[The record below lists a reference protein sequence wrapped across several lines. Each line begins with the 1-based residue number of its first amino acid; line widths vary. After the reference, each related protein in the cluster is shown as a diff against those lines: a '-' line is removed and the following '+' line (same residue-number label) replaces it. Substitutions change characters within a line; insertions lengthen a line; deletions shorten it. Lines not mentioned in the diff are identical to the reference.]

1 MATRARPLPRHYL
14 QTLAMAAVAALAI
27 VATACT
33 TGGSLELPPAD
44 APIAVEV
51 SPTMVTFQNK
61 TGLPL
66 TTVTVSIVPY
76 GPGGEFTRRFSRI
89 ENTIKREVAL
99 SEFRGRDGTP
109 LNLRVTRPKTV
120 RVRAED
126 QTGKTYEVEVPW
138 K

>member
-1 MATRARPLPRHYL
+1 MARGCACFRETF
-14 QTLAMAAVAALAI
+14 AALCIAALL
-27 VATACT
+27 ATGCAS
-33 TGGSLELPPAD
+33 GGMPEPIPAE

-66 TTVTVSIVPY
+66 MSVTLAILPY
-76 GPGGEFTRRFSRI
+76 GPGGEFTRRLSRV
-89 ENTIKREVAL
+89 ENTIKREVPL

-109 LNLRVTRPKTV
+109 LNLRVTRPKAV

-126 QTGKTYEVEVPW
+126 AAGKAYEVEVPW